1 MSTKS
6 VLQEIL
12 KVQREPKSNKDQK
25 ETETIYTNS
34 YFTGNTMPLNTY
46 PSIITLN
53 VSGLNVP
60 IKRQRYQNG
69 IKNKT
74 HQYAAYKKLTLDP
87 KIGSVEIENHYHVNG
102 HQKESQSSY
111 TYIRQRF

>member
-60 IKRQRYQNG
+60 IKRHKVSEW
-69 IKNKT
+69 IKK
-74 HQYAAYKKLTLDP
+74 QDSLYVAY
-87 KIGSVEIENHYHVNG
+87 
-102 HQKESQSSY
+102 
-111 TYIRQRF
+111 